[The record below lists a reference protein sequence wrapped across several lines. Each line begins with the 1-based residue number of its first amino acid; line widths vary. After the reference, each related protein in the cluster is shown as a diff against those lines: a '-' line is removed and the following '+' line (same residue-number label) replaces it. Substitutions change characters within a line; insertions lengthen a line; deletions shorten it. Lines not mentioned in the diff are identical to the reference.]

1 MDQTFSKQVRVLA
14 VALTARGFGYCV
26 TEAGKIL
33 ECGYR
38 GVKGDK
44 NLHSVS
50 KIERL
55 STRFLPSV
63 LVLQDVN
70 AKGCHRAPRIKALH
84 RQVIKLAAKQ
94 NCKIKLYSGNVLRIS
109 LLADAKGTKHEMA
122 QMLAKKF
129 PVELAGKLPPKRRS
143 WDNET
148 GRMDMFDAVG
158 LAAVF
163 ALNFKPKTP
172 ASF

>member
-1 MDQTFSKQVRVLA
+1 MNQTFSKKVRILA
-14 VALTARGFGYCV
+14 IALTARGFGYCAMEDGV
-26 TEAGKIL
+26 IL
-33 ECGYR
+33 DCGYK
-38 GVKGDK
+38 GAKGDK
-44 NLHSVS
+44 NLHSSS

-55 STRFLPSV
+55 LTRFLPSI

-84 RQVIKLAAKQ
+84 RQVTKLAAKQ
-94 NCKIKLYSGNVLRIS
+94 KCKVTLYSGNKLRIS

-129 PVELAGKLPPKRRS
+129 PVELVGKLPPKRRS